1 MRRLKSTLI
10 IMLLGLTTVV
20 VVGALL
26 LLLFLPTLLQRFACA
41 PYGIRCAVGQ
51 VNIRPRPNLTADLV
65 IYHLT
70 LFDPEGPGVALQVK
84 RLAATLNIPAL
95 ILTRQVMPTEV
106 RIDGPEL
113 LLKQLDDGRWNLAVL
128 AQEVQKHLQPTTR
141 PTGLQLPRIALTA
154 GALQIGDHRIGD
166 VNVTLE
172 PKPAP
177 LLFEMQARAVVGGR
191 SVQISGALRN
201 TLDGQIMAQVQEVM
215 LRGALRFRVD
225 ASDRAVTIP
234 EWSFETEGAM
244 ARGAAAIRYGDWP
257 PAYTLTVAEW
267 GADLTALA
275 HRLSFPWLADLTG
288 MIEGEPTTLQGHWP
302 ELPVG
307 EVMATL
313 RGGGLELA
321 SPRFGVAGL
330 SGRIGFSLP
339 DGGRPWKAE
348 IMSRSIQLH
357 AATSNGA
364 TTLQD
369 AEIAIQG
376 IGMSGRDLTGT
387 LAIGQADLAGRP
399 LRALKAR
406 LEIDPDHVR
415 IPEFHVTAGDGD
427 VRGHASFSRAAPLQE
442 ARVTLSV
449 RGLRPQSLFALV
461 EKPAG
466 LLGIPFDAELSATLS
481 HGFVTATIDLPPAVT
496 GQLRRM
502 ILEVPHTASAA
513 GQTSGH
519 LLLQAQGTLQ
529 TGQGMQASG
538 SVRVRGLRE
547 LLAGGDPM
555 NQAPPVELAV
565 AYRDSLV
572 TLKAQD
578 LGFSAAEL
586 APLLS
591 RLAGRRIEGKE
602 GRLVISA
609 DATFG
614 GLQPPTASGAITL
627 QGLSFSLARQA
638 AEPVPLLTG
647 IRGTVAF
654 TLDRGL
660 LTIKETALR
669 TDRDLTLILSGSL
682 PLSHNDR
689 SATRAY
695 LTVPWT
701 EVAGLRSTLAALTGG
716 QPDATRLAGQ
726 LQANLELIGQEYHGA
741 LSLRNVS
748 IESNSFHL
756 DSASG
761 VIPLHGRTG
770 STGSRQVGQGSTS
783 PLHQVA
789 TQQRAGWS
797 HTTEREYRTALERLS
812 NVPARAPFSLTI
824 RSLAY
829 DPIELRNIEVALASS
844 GNQIAVQRF
853 AFDASGGRWS
863 GWGTVEPLGGG
874 IALTLL
880 TEGLSLRAICD
891 AFPPIKG
898 YINGRINGMTDL
910 VVPHFAID
918 QAQGS
923 ARFWAVDSPQEKRKI
938 SRRLIEQLAGQQIR
952 YFSLFGVP
960 RRYNRGVLEVALKAG
975 DLSFH
980 ELEISH
986 TILGYKDLDV
996 RVSPTFNRIGLTHLL
1011 ESISETI
1018 ERIRASAETNH

>member
-1 MRRLKSTLI
+1 MKKLKSTLI
-10 IMLLGLTTVV
+10 VLLLGLTTAV
-20 VVGALL
+20 VVGLL
-26 LLLFLPTLLQRFACA
+26 LIMLFLPILLQRFACA

-65 IYHLT
+65 IDHLT
-70 LFDPEGPGVALQVK
+70 LFDPDGRGVALRVK

-106 RIDGPEL
+106 RINGPEL
-113 LLKQLDDGRWNLAVL
+113 LLRQFDDGRWNLVAL
-128 AQEVQKHLQPTTR
+128 AQEIRQHLRSTADVAPVS
-141 PTGLQLPRIALTA
+141 LPRISLT
-154 GALQIGDHRIGD
+154 GGSLQTGDRQ
-166 VNVTLE
+166 VTDLSLNLE
-172 PKPAP
+172 PKPVP

-191 SVQISGALRN
+191 SVQISGALRH
-201 TLDGQIMAQVQEVM
+201 TLEGQILAQVQEVM
-215 LRGALRFRVD
+215 LRGALRFRFD
-225 ASDRAVTIP
+225 QPGRAVTIP
-234 EWSFETEGAM
+234 EWSFETKGAM
-244 ARGAAAIRYGDWP
+244 ARGAAAIHFGDWP
-257 PAYTLTVAEW
+257 PTYTLTVAEW
-267 GADLTALA
+267 RADLAGLA
-275 HRLSFPWLADLTG
+275 QQLSFPWLSGLTG
-288 MIEGEPTTLQGHWP
+288 MVDGEPTTLQGHWL

-307 EVMATL
+307 EITATL

-321 SPRFGVAGL
+321 APRFGVTGL
-330 SGRIGFSLP
+330 SGHINFSLP

-348 IMSRSIQLH
+348 IISRSIQLH
-357 AATSNGA
+357 AATMNGA

-376 IGMSGRDLTGT
+376 IGVSGRDLEGT
-387 LAIGQADLAGRP
+387 LAIGQANLAGRS
-399 LRALKAR
+399 LRAIRAR
-406 LEIDPDHVR
+406 LEMDPDHVR

-427 VRGHASFSRAAPLQE
+427 VRGHASFSRATPLQE
-442 ARVTLSV
+442 MRVALSV
-449 RGLRPQSLFALV
+449 RGLRPQSLFAPV
-461 EKPAG
+461 EKPVE
-466 LLGIPFDAELSATLS
+466 LLGIPFDGDFSAVLS
-481 HGFVTATIDLPPAVT
+481 HGLVTGAIDLPPAVT
-496 GQLRRM
+496 KQLRRV
-502 ILEVPHTASAA
+502 ILEAPHAVSSASAA
-513 GQTSGH
+513 SGH
-519 LLLQAQGTLQ
+519 LLLQTQGTLQ
-529 TGQGMQASG
+529 IGQGVQASG

-547 LLAGGDPM
+547 LLAGGEPTG
-555 NQAPPVELAV
+555 QALPVEFAL
-565 AYRDSLV
+565 AYRDGLL

-578 LGFSAAEL
+578 LDVSSAEL

-609 DATFG
+609 DAAFG
-614 GLQPPTASGAITL
+614 GLQPPTASSRITF

-647 IRGTVAF
+647 IRGAVAF

-660 LTIKETALR
+660 LTIQETALR
-669 TDRDLTLILSGSL
+669 TDGGLTLTLSGSL
-682 PLSHNDR
+682 PLGHNDR
-689 SATRAY
+689 SATRAH

-701 EVAGLRSTLAALTGG
+701 EVAVLRSTFAALTGG

-726 LQANLELIGQEYHGA
+726 LQANLELIGQEYHAA
-741 LSLRNVS
+741 LSLQNVS

-761 VIPLHGRTG
+761 VIPLQGRID
-770 STGSRQVGQGSTS
+770 QGSTS

-789 TQQRAGWS
+789 AQQKAGWS
-797 HTTEREYRTALERLS
+797 HLTEREYRTALERLS
-812 NVPARAPFSLTI
+812 NVPSRAPFSLTI
-824 RSLAY
+824 KSLAY
-829 DPIELRNIEVALASS
+829 DPIELRNIEVSLASS
-844 GNQIAVQRF
+844 ASQIAVQRF

-863 GWGTVEPLGGG
+863 GWGAVEPLGGG

-898 YINGRINGMTDL
+898 YIHGRINGMADI
-910 VVPHFAID
+910 VVPRFTID
-918 QAQGS
+918 RAQGG

-938 SRRLIEQLAGQQIR
+938 SRTLIERLAGQQIR

-1011 ESISETI
+1011 ESISEAV
-1018 ERIRASAETNH
+1018 ERIRATSETNH

>member
-1 MRRLKSTLI
+1 
-10 IMLLGLTTVV
+10 
-20 VVGALL
+20 
-26 LLLFLPTLLQRFACA
+26 
-41 PYGIRCAVGQ
+41 
-51 VNIRPRPNLTADLV
+51 V
-65 IYHLT
+65 IDHLT
-70 LFDPEGPGVALQVK
+70 LFDPDGRGVALRVK
-84 RLAATLNIPAL
+84 RLTATLNIPAL
-95 ILTRQVMPTEV
+95 IRTRQVMPTEV
-106 RIDGPEL
+106 RIDSPEL
-113 LLKQLDDGRWNLAVL
+113 LLRQLDDDRWNLVAL

-141 PTGLQLPRIALTA
+141 PTGLQLPRVALTA

-172 PKPAP
+172 PKSAP

-201 TLDGQIMAQVQEVM
+201 TLEGQILAQVQEVM

-225 ASDRAVTIP
+225 QSDRAVTIP

-257 PAYTLTVAEW
+257 PAYTLTVAQW
-267 GADLTALA
+267 RADLAVLA
-275 HRLSFPWLADLTG
+275 QQLSFPWLSTLSG

-307 EVMATL
+307 EVTATL
-313 RGGGLELA
+313 RSGGLELA
-321 SPRFGVAGL
+321 SPRFGVAGI
-330 SGRIGFSLP
+330 SGRINFSSP

-348 IMSRSIQLH
+348 ILSQSIQLH
-357 AATSNGA
+357 AATMNGA
-364 TTLQD
+364 ATLQT
-369 AEIAIQG
+369 AQITIQG
-376 IGMSGRDLTGT
+376 LGMSGRDLEGT
-387 LAIGQADLAGRP
+387 LAIGQANLAGRQ
-399 LRALKAR
+399 LRTLKAR
-406 LEIDPDHVR
+406 FEIDPDHVR

-442 ARVTLSV
+442 ARVALSV
-449 RGLRPQSLFALV
+449 RGLRPQSLLAPV

-466 LLGIPFDAELSATLS
+466 LLGIPFDAELSAALS
-481 HGFVTATIDLPPAVT
+481 HGLVTATIDLPPAVT
-496 GQLRRM
+496 KQLRRV
-502 ILEVPHTASAA
+502 ILEAPHTVSAASAA
-513 GQTSGH
+513 SGH

-529 TGQGMQASG
+529 TGQGVQASG
-538 SVRVRGLRE
+538 SVRVRGLRD
-547 LLAGGDPM
+547 LLAGGDPT
-555 NQAPPVELAV
+555 NQAPPVELAI
-565 AYRDSLV
+565 AYSDGLV
-572 TLKAQD
+572 TLKAQE
-578 LGFSAAEL
+578 LGFSSAEL

-614 GLQPPTASGAITL
+614 GLQPPTASSMITL

-638 AEPVPLLTG
+638 ADPVPLLTG
-647 IRGTVAF
+647 IRGVVAF

-669 TDRDLTLILSGSL
+669 TDGDLTLILSGSL
-682 PLSHNDR
+682 PLGHNDR
-689 SATRAY
+689 SATRAH

-701 EVAGLRSTLAALTGG
+701 EVATLRSTLAALTGG
-716 QPDATRLAGQ
+716 RPDATRLAGQ

-748 IESNSFHL
+748 IESNSFRL
-756 DSASG
+756 DSANG
-761 VIPLHGRTG
+761 VIPLQGRID
-770 STGSRQVGQGSTS
+770 QDSTS

-789 TQQRAGWS
+789 AQQGAGRS
-797 HTTEREYRTALERLS
+797 HLIEHEYRAAMERLS

-824 RSLAY
+824 SSLAY
-829 DPIELRNIEVALASS
+829 DPIELRHIEVALASS
-844 GNQIAVQRF
+844 GNQITIQRF

-874 IALTLL
+874 IALTVL
-880 TEGLSLRAICD
+880 TEGLSLREICD

-898 YINGRINGMTDL
+898 YIHGRINGMTDL
-910 VVPHFAID
+910 VVPRFAID

-923 ARFWAVDSPQEKRKI
+923 ARFWAVDSQQEKRKI
-938 SRRLIEQLAGQQIR
+938 SRRLIERLAGQQIR

-1018 ERIRASAETNH
+1018 ERIRASAES

>member
-1 MRRLKSTLI
+1 LRKLKSTLI
-10 IMLLGLTTVV
+10 VLLLGLTTAA

-26 LLLFLPTLLQRFACA
+26 LTLFLPTLLQRFACA

-65 IYHLT
+65 IDHLT
-70 LFDPEGPGVALQVK
+70 LFDPDGRGVALQVK

-106 RIDGPEL
+106 RIESPEL
-113 LLKQLDDGRWNLAVL
+113 LLRQLDDGRWNLVAL
-128 AQEVQKHLQPTTR
+128 AQGVQQHLQPATR
-141 PTGLQLPRIALTA
+141 PTRLQLPRVALTA
-154 GALQIGDHRIGD
+154 GALQIGGHRVTD

-177 LLFEMQARAVVGGR
+177 LLFEIKARAAVGGR

-201 TLDGQIMAQVQEVM
+201 TLEGQILAQVQEVM
-215 LRGALRFRVD
+215 LRGALRFRFD
-225 ASDRAVTIP
+225 QPDRAVTIP
-234 EWSFETEGAM
+234 EWSFEADGAM
-244 ARGAAAIRYGDWP
+244 ARGTAAIRYGDWP
-257 PAYTLTVAEW
+257 PAYTLTVAQW
-267 GADLTALA
+267 RADLAALA
-275 HRLSFPWLADLTG
+275 QQLSFPWLSALSG
-288 MIEGEPTTLQGHWP
+288 MIEGEPTTLQGHWL

-307 EVMATL
+307 EVTATL
-313 RGGGLELA
+313 RGGGLELDT
-321 SPRFGVAGL
+321 PRFGVTGL
-330 SGRIGFSLP
+330 SGRISFSLP

-357 AATSNGA
+357 AATMNGTA
-364 TTLQD
+364 TLQT
-369 AEIAIQG
+369 AQIAIQG
-376 IGMSGRDLTGT
+376 IGMSGRDLEGT
-387 LAIGQADLAGRP
+387 LAIGQADFAGRQ

-406 LEIDPDHVR
+406 FEIDPDHVR

-427 VRGHASFSRAAPLQE
+427 VRGYASFSRAAPLQE
-442 ARVTLSV
+442 TRVALSV
-449 RGLRPQSLFALV
+449 RGLRPQFLFAPV
-461 EKPAG
+461 EKPAK
-466 LLGIPFDAELSATLS
+466 LLEIPFDAELSVALS
-481 HGFVTATIDLPPAVT
+481 HGLVTATIDLPPAVT
-496 GQLRRM
+496 GQLRRV
-502 ILEVPHTASAA
+502 ILEAPHTASANQA
-513 GQTSGH
+513 SGH

-529 TGQGMQASG
+529 TGQGVQTSG
-538 SVRVRGLRE
+538 SVMVRGLRE

-555 NQAPPVELAV
+555 NQALPVELAI
-565 AYRDSLV
+565 AYRDGLV
-572 TLKAQD
+572 TLKAQE
-578 LGFSAAEL
+578 LGLSASEL
-586 APLLS
+586 TPLLS
-591 RLAGRRIEGKE
+591 RLTGRRIVGRE

-614 GLQPPTASGAITL
+614 GSQPPAAGGSIML
-627 QGLSFSLARQA
+627 RGLSFSLARQA

-647 IRGTVAF
+647 IRGAVAF

-669 TDRDLTLILSGSL
+669 TDGDLTLILSGSL
-682 PLSHNDR
+682 PLGHNDR
-689 SATRAY
+689 SATRVH

-701 EVAGLRSTLAALTGG
+701 EVAALRSPLTALTGG
-716 QPDATRLAGQ
+716 QPDATRFAGQ

-741 LSLRNVS
+741 LSLRHVS

-761 VIPLHGRTG
+761 VIPLHGRID
-770 STGSRQVGQGSTS
+770 QDPTS

-789 TQQRAGWS
+789 AQQKAGWS
-797 HTTEREYRTALERLS
+797 HLTKREYRTALERLS

-853 AFDASGGRWS
+853 TLDASGGRWS

-874 IALTLL
+874 IALALL

-898 YINGRINGMTDL
+898 YIHGRINGMVDL
-910 VVPHFAID
+910 VVPRFALD

-938 SRRLIEQLAGQQIR
+938 SRTLIERLAGQQIR

-986 TILGYKDLDV
+986 TAIGFKDLDV
-996 RVSPTFNRIGLTHLL
+996 RVSPTFNKIGLTHLL
-1011 ESISETI
+1011 ESISEAI
-1018 ERIRASAETNH
+1018 ERIRSSAETNH

>member
-1 MRRLKSTLI
+1 MRRLQSTLI
-10 IMLLGLTTVV
+10 VLLLGLTTAA

-26 LLLFLPTLLQRFACA
+26 FTLFLPTLLQRFACA

-65 IYHLT
+65 IDHLT
-70 LFDPEGPGVALQVK
+70 LFDPDGRGVALRVK
-84 RLAATLNIPAL
+84 RLAITLNIPAL
-95 ILTRQVMPTEV
+95 ILTRQAMPTEV
-106 RIDGPEL
+106 RIDSPEL
-113 LLKQLDDGRWNLAVL
+113 LLKQLDDGRWNLVAL
-128 AQEVQKHLQPTTR
+128 AQEAQKHLQPATR

-201 TLDGQIMAQVQEVM
+201 TLEGRILAQVQEVM

-225 ASDRAVTIP
+225 QSDRAVTIP

-244 ARGAAAIRYGDWP
+244 ARGAAAIRYTHWP
-257 PAYTLTVAEW
+257 PAYTLTIAQW
-267 GADLTALA
+267 RADLGALA

-288 MIEGEPTTLQGHWP
+288 TIEGEPTTLQGHWP

-307 EVMATL
+307 EVTATL
-313 RGGGLELA
+313 RSGGLELA
-321 SPRFGVAGL
+321 NPRFGVTGL
-330 SGRIGFSLP
+330 SGRVSFSLP

-348 IMSRSIQLH
+348 IMSQSIQLH
-357 AATSNGA
+357 AATMNGA
-364 TTLQD
+364 ATLQT
-369 AEIAIQG
+369 AQIAIQG
-376 IGMSGRDLTGT
+376 IGMSGRDLVAGT
-387 LAIGQADLAGRP
+387 LAIGQANLAGRS
-399 LRALKAR
+399 LRALRAR
-406 LEIDPDHVR
+406 FEMDHDQIL
-415 IPEFHVTAGDGD
+415 IPEFHVAAGDGD
-427 VRGHASFSRAAPLQE
+427 VHGHASFSRAAPLQE
-442 ARVTLSV
+442 ARVALSV
-449 RGLRPQSLFALV
+449 RGLRPQSLFAPI

-466 LLGIPFDAELSATLS
+466 LLGIPFDAELSAALS
-481 HGFVTATIDLPPAVT
+481 HGLVTATIDLPPAVT
-496 GQLRRM
+496 GQLRRA
-502 ILEVPHTASAA
+502 ILEAPHTASAA
-513 GQTSGH
+513 SQTSGH

-538 SVRVRGLRE
+538 SVRVRGLRD
-547 LLAGGDPM
+547 LLAGGDPT
-555 NQAPPVELAV
+555 NQAPPAELAI
-565 AYRDSLV
+565 AYRDGLV
-572 TLKAQD
+572 TLKAQE
-578 LGFSAAEL
+578 LGFSADEL

-591 RLAGRRIEGKE
+591 RLAGRRIEGRE

-614 GLQPPTASGAITL
+614 GSQPLTASGAMTL

-647 IRGTVAF
+647 IRGAVAF
-654 TLDRGL
+654 TLDKGL

-669 TDRDLTLILSGSL
+669 TDGDLTLILTGSL
-682 PLSHNDR
+682 PLGHNDR
-689 SATRAY
+689 SATRIH

-701 EVAGLRSTLAALTGG
+701 EVAALRSTLAALTGG
-716 QPDATRLAGQ
+716 QPDATRFAGQ

-741 LSLRNVS
+741 LSLRHVS

-761 VIPLHGRTG
+761 VIPLHGRIE
-770 STGSRQVGQGSTS
+770 QGSTS

-789 TQQRAGWS
+789 AQQKVGWS
-797 HTTEREYRTALERLS
+797 HPTEREYRAALERLS
-812 NVPARAPFSLTI
+812 NVPARAPFSLSI
-824 RSLAY
+824 SSLAY
-829 DPIELRNIEVALASS
+829 NPIELRNLEVALASS
-844 GNQIAVQRF
+844 ENQIAVQRF

-863 GWGTVEPLGGG
+863 GWGTVEPMGGG
-874 IALTLL
+874 IALTVL

-898 YINGRINGMTDL
+898 YIQGRINGMTDL
-910 VVPHFAID
+910 VIPRFAVD

-938 SRRLIEQLAGQQIR
+938 SRTLIERLAGQQIR

-980 ELEISH
+980 ELEMSH
-986 TILGYKDLDV
+986 TALGFKDLDV
-996 RVSPTFNRIGLTHLL
+996 RVSPTFNKIGLTHLL
-1011 ESISETI
+1011 ESISEAI
-1018 ERIRASAETNH
+1018 DRIRATPETNH

>member
-1 MRRLKSTLI
+1 LRKLKSTLI
-10 IMLLGLTTVV
+10 VLLLGLTTAA
-20 VVGALL
+20 VVGVLL
-26 LLLFLPTLLQRFACA
+26 LMLFLPTLLQRFACA

-51 VNIRPRPNLTADLV
+51 VSLRPHPNLTADLV
-65 IYHLT
+65 IDHLT
-70 LFDPEGPGVALQVK
+70 LFDPDGRGVALRVK
-84 RLAATLNIPAL
+84 RLAATLNIRAL
-95 ILTRQVMPTEV
+95 ILARQVMPTEI
-106 RIDGPEL
+106 RIESPEL
-113 LLKQLDDGRWNLAVL
+113 LLKQLDDGRWNLVAL
-128 AQEVQKHLQPTTR
+128 AQEIRQHLRSTTDVA
-141 PTGLQLPRIALTA
+141 PASLPRISLT
-154 GALQIGDHRIGD
+154 GGSLQTGDRQ
-166 VNVTLE
+166 VTDLSLSLE

-177 LLFEMQARAVVGGR
+177 LLFELQARAVVGGR
-191 SVQISGALRN
+191 SIQISGVLSN
-201 TLDGQIMAQVQEVM
+201 TLEGQILAQVQEVM

-225 ASDRAVTIP
+225 QPGRVVTIP
-234 EWSFETEGAM
+234 EWSFETKGAM
-244 ARGAAAIRYGDWP
+244 VRGTTAIRYANWP

-267 GADLTALA
+267 RADLAALA
-275 HRLSFPWLADLTG
+275 RQFSFPWLSDLTG

-307 EVMATL
+307 KITATI
-313 RGGGLELA
+313 RGGGLELVT
-321 SPRFGVAGL
+321 PRFGVTGL

-357 AATSNGA
+357 AAALNGA
-364 TTLQD
+364 STLQD

-376 IGMSGRDLTGT
+376 IGMSGRDLEGT
-387 LAIGQADLAGRP
+387 LAIGQANLAGRQ
-399 LRALKAR
+399 LRALRAK
-406 LEIDPDHVR
+406 LEMDHDHVR
-415 IPEFHVTAGDGD
+415 IPEFRVTAGDGD
-427 VRGHASFSRAAPLQE
+427 VRGHALFSRAAPMQE
-442 ARVTLSV
+442 MRVALSV
-449 RGLRPQSLFALV
+449 RNLRPQSLSAPV
-461 EKPAG
+461 EKPVE
-466 LLGIPFDAELSATLS
+466 LLGVPFDADFSAAVS
-481 HGFVTATIDLPPAVT
+481 HGLVTATIDLPPAVT
-496 GQLRRM
+496 KQLRRV
-502 ILEVPHTASAA
+502 ILEAPHTVSSASDA
-513 GQTSGH
+513 SGH

-547 LLAGGDPM
+547 LLAGGEPTG
-555 NQAPPVELAV
+555 QALPVELAI
-565 AYRDSLV
+565 AYRDGLL

-578 LGFSAAEL
+578 LDVSSAEL

-591 RLAGRRIEGKE
+591 RLAGRRIVGRE
-602 GRLVISA
+602 GRMAISA

-614 GLQPPTASGAITL
+614 GSQPLTASGAITL
-627 QGLSFSLARQA
+627 QGLSLSLARQT

-647 IRGTVAF
+647 IRGAVAF

-669 TDRDLTLILSGSL
+669 TNGELTLILTGSL
-682 PLSHNDR
+682 PLGHNDR
-689 SATRAY
+689 SATRVH
-695 LTVPWT
+695 LTIPWT
-701 EVAGLRSTLAALTGG
+701 EVAALRSTLAVLTGG

-726 LQANLELIGQEYHGA
+726 FQANLELIGQEYHGA
-741 LSLRNVS
+741 LSLRHVS
-748 IESNSFHL
+748 IGSNLFRL

-761 VIPLHGRTG
+761 VIPLRGRID
-770 STGSRQVGQGSTS
+770 QGPTS
-783 PLHQVA
+783 PLPQVA

-797 HTTEREYRTALERLS
+797 HPTEREYRTALERLS

-874 IALTLL
+874 IALALL
-880 TEGLSLRAICD
+880 IEGLSLRAICD

-898 YINGRINGMTDL
+898 YISGRINGMADL
-910 VVPHFAID
+910 VVPRFAID
-918 QAQGS
+918 QAQGN

-938 SRRLIEQLAGQQIR
+938 SRRLIERLAGQQIR

-986 TILGYKDLDV
+986 TALGYKDLDV
-996 RVSPTFNRIGLTHLL
+996 RVSPTFNKIGLTHLL
-1011 ESISETI
+1011 ESISEAI
-1018 ERIRASAETNH
+1018 ERIRASAKPNH

>member
-1 MRRLKSTLI
+1 MRKLKSTLI
-10 IMLLGLTTVV
+10 VLLLGLTTVA

-26 LLLFLPTLLQRFACA
+26 LTLFLPTLLQRFACA
-41 PYGIRCAVGQ
+41 PYGIRCTVGQ
-51 VNIRPRPNLTADLV
+51 ASIRPRPNLTVDLV
-65 IYHLT
+65 IGHLT

-106 RIDGPEL
+106 RIESPEL
-113 LLKQLDDGRWNLAVL
+113 LLKQQGDGQWNLVAL
-128 AQEVQKHLQPTTR
+128 AQEVQKHLQPATQ
-141 PTGLQLPRIALTA
+141 PTGLQLPRVALTS

-166 VNVTLE
+166 VDITLG

-191 SVQISGALRN
+191 SVQISGALRH
-201 TLDGQIMAQVQEVM
+201 TLEGQILAQVQEVM

-225 ASDRAVTIP
+225 QSDRAVTIP
-234 EWSFETEGAM
+234 EWSFETEGAR
-244 ARGAAAIRYGDWP
+244 ARGVAAIRYAQWP
-257 PAYTLTVAEW
+257 PAYTLTVDEW
-267 GADLTALA
+267 RADLGALA

-307 EVMATL
+307 EVTATL
-313 RGGGLELA
+313 RSGGLELA
-321 SPRFGVAGL
+321 TPRFGVTGL
-330 SGRIGFSLP
+330 SGRISFSLP

-348 IMSRSIQLH
+348 VISQSTLLH
-357 AATSNGA
+357 AATMNGA

-376 IGMSGRDLTGT
+376 IGMSGRDLAGT
-387 LAIGQADLAGRP
+387 LAIGQATLAGQQ
-399 LRALKAR
+399 LRALRAR
-406 LEIDPDHVR
+406 IEMDHDQIR
-415 IPEFHVTAGDGD
+415 IPEFHVAVGDGD
-427 VRGHASFSRAAPLQE
+427 VRGHASFSMAAPLQE
-442 ARVTLSV
+442 ARVALSV
-449 RGLRPQSLFALV
+449 RGLRPQSLFAPV

-466 LLGIPFDAELSATLS
+466 LLGIPLDAELSAALS
-481 HGFVTATIDLPPAVT
+481 HGLVTATIDLPPAVT
-496 GQLRRM
+496 GQLRRV

-513 GQTSGH
+513 SQTSGH

-538 SVRVRGLRE
+538 SVRVRGLRD
-547 LLAGGDPM
+547 LLAGGDPT
-555 NQAPPVELAV
+555 NQAPPAELAV
-565 AYRDSLV
+565 AYRDGLV
-572 TLKAQD
+572 TLKAQE
-578 LGFSAAEL
+578 LGVSAAEL

-591 RLAGRRIEGKE
+591 RLAGRRIEGRE

-614 GLQPPTASGAITL
+614 GSHPPTASGAMTL
-627 QGLSFSLARQA
+627 QGLSFSLARHT

-654 TLDRGL
+654 TLDKGL
-660 LTIKETALR
+660 LTIQETAIR
-669 TDRDLTLILSGSL
+669 TDGDLTLILTGSL
-682 PLSHNDR
+682 PLGLNGP
-689 SATRAY
+689 SATRVH

-701 EVAGLRSTLAALTGG
+701 EIAALRSPITALTGG
-716 QPDATRLAGQ
+716 QPDATRFAGQ

-741 LSLRNVS
+741 LSLRHVS

-756 DSASG
+756 DSANG
-761 VIPLHGRTG
+761 VIPLQGRID
-770 STGSRQVGQGSTS
+770 QGSTS
-783 PLHQVA
+783 PLHQVGA
-789 TQQRAGWS
+789 QQRAGRS
-797 HTTEREYRTALERLS
+797 HITKHEYRTALERLS

-824 RSLAY
+824 SSLAY
-829 DPIELRNIEVALASS
+829 DPIELRHIEVALASS

-863 GWGTVEPLGGG
+863 GWGTVEPMGGG
-874 IALTLL
+874 IALTVL

-898 YINGRINGMTDL
+898 YIHGRINGMTDL
-910 VVPHFAID
+910 VIPRFAID

-938 SRRLIEQLAGQQIR
+938 SRTLIERLAGQQIR

-986 TILGYKDLDV
+986 TALGFKDLDV
-996 RVSPTFNRIGLTHLL
+996 RVSPTFNKIGLTHLL

-1018 ERIRASAETNH
+1018 ERIRSSAEPNH

>member
-1 MRRLKSTLI
+1 LKKLKSTLI
-10 IMLLGLTTVV
+10 VLLLGLTTAA

-26 LLLFLPTLLQRFACA
+26 LTLFLPTLLQWFACA

-51 VNIRPRPNLTADLV
+51 ANIRPHPNLTADLV
-65 IYHLT
+65 IDHLT
-70 LFDPEGPGVALQVK
+70 LFDPDGRGVALRVK
-84 RLAATLNIPAL
+84 RLAATLNIQAL
-95 ILTRQVMPTEV
+95 ILARQVIPTEI
-106 RIDGPEL
+106 RIESPEL
-113 LLKQLDDGRWNLAVL
+113 LLRQLDDGRWNLVAL
-128 AQEVQKHLQPTTR
+128 AQEIRQHLRSTADVAPVS
-141 PTGLQLPRIALTA
+141 LPRISLT
-154 GALQIGDHRIGD
+154 GGSLQTGDRQ
-166 VNVTLE
+166 VTDLSLNLE
-172 PKPAP
+172 PKPVP
-177 LLFEMQARAVVGGR
+177 LLLEMQARAVVGGR
-191 SVQISGALRN
+191 SVQISGALRH
-201 TLDGQIMAQVQEVM
+201 TLEGQILAQVQEPVLSHVEGVM

-225 ASDRAVTIP
+225 QPGRAVTIP
-234 EWSFETEGAM
+234 EWSFETKGAI
-244 ARGAAAIRYGDWP
+244 ARGAAAIRFGDWP

-267 GADLTALA
+267 RADLAALA
-275 HRLSFPWLADLTG
+275 QQLSFPWLSGLTG
-288 MIEGEPTTLQGHWP
+288 MVDGEPTTLQGHWL

-307 EVMATL
+307 EITATL

-321 SPRFGVAGL
+321 APRFGVTGL
-330 SGRIGFSLP
+330 SGHINFSLP

-348 IMSRSIQLH
+348 IISRSMQLH
-357 AATSNGA
+357 AAAMNGA

-376 IGMSGRDLTGT
+376 IGVSGRDLEGT
-387 LAIGQADLAGRP
+387 LAIGQANLAGRS
-399 LRALKAR
+399 LRALRAR
-406 LEIDPDHVR
+406 VEIDPDHVR

-427 VRGHASFSRAAPLQE
+427 VRGHASFSRATPLQE
-442 ARVTLSV
+442 MRVALSV
-449 RGLRPQSLFALV
+449 RGLRPQSLFAPV

-466 LLGIPFDAELSATLS
+466 AQGITLDAEL
-481 HGFVTATIDLPPAVT
+481 
-496 GQLRRM
+496 
-502 ILEVPHTASAA
+502 
-513 GQTSGH
+513 
-519 LLLQAQGTLQ
+519 
-529 TGQGMQASG
+529 
-538 SVRVRGLRE
+538 
-547 LLAGGDPM
+547 
-555 NQAPPVELAV
+555 
-565 AYRDSLV
+565 
-572 TLKAQD
+572 
-578 LGFSAAEL
+578 
-586 APLLS
+586 
-591 RLAGRRIEGKE
+591 
-602 GRLVISA
+602 SA

-614 GLQPPTASGAITL
+614 GSRPSTAGGVMTL

-647 IRGTVAF
+647 IRGAVTF

-669 TDRDLTLILSGSL
+669 TDGDLTLILSGSL
-682 PLSHNDR
+682 PLGHNDR
-689 SATRAY
+689 SATRAH

-701 EVAGLRSTLAALTGG
+701 EVAILRSTFAALTGG

-726 LQANLELIGQEYHGA
+726 LQANLELIGQEYHAA
-741 LSLRNVS
+741 LSLQNVS

-761 VIPLHGRTG
+761 VIPLHGRID
-770 STGSRQVGQGSTS
+770 QDQTS
-783 PLHQVA
+783 PLRQVA
-789 TQQRAGWS
+789 TQQKAGWS
-797 HTTEREYRTALERLS
+797 HPTEREYRTALERLS

-829 DPIELRNIEVALASS
+829 DPIELRNIEVSLASS
-844 GNQIAVQRF
+844 ASQIAVQRF

-898 YINGRINGMTDL
+898 YIHGRINGMADL
-910 VVPHFAID
+910 VVPRFAID
-918 QAQGS
+918 QAQGN

-938 SRRLIEQLAGQQIR
+938 SRTLIERLAGQQIR

-1011 ESISETI
+1011 ESISEAI
-1018 ERIRASAETNH
+1018 ERIRATSETNH